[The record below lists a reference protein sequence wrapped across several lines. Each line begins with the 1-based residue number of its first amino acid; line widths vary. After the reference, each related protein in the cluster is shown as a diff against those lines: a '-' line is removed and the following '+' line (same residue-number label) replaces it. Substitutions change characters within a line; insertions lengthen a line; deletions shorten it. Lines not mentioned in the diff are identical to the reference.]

1 MEVDTCGPMDD
12 FEDLF
17 YLIYVSESN
26 LHRISMNEVL
36 VRVSMVEQR
45 YRERR

>member
-17 YLIYVSESN
+17 YLIYVSGN
-26 LHRISMNEVL
+26 NMHKIAIA
-36 VRVSMVEQR
+36 
-45 YRERR
+45 